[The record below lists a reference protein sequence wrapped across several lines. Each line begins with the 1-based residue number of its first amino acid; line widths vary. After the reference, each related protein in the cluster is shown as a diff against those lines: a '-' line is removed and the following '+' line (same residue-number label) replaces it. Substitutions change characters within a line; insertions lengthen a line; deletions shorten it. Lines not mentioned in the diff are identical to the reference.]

1 MLLLSPMWLTD
12 SYLNPTS
19 AGPDDNI
26 VTDPSQLQWEFD
38 EERGRMY
45 VTYPEE

>member
-1 MLLLSPMWLTD
+1 MLSPLWLTD
-12 SYLNPTS
+12 SYLNPTGAS
-19 AGPDDNI
+19 PDDNNI
-26 VTDPSQLQWEFD
+26 MTDPSQLQWEFD